1 MVFVGTKGVNLKLT
15 PAKPKCMHII
25 YQAESPDYGFEH
37 DLLRTYGPE
46 NTIENKRWVPFD
58 EIPDRYFPIKA
69 KGNILSLRKKI
80 LPVIEYPNVRSS
92 DWAYGTVKF
101 YQSKNKEWV
110 QAGFHQP
117 GAHLRYYPPVLVYTG
132 YYLND
137 DIFQSK
143 FNCFVKQDYPAPLM
157 YFIINH
163 AHPTHNLGNLPS
175 SGRRR
180 YVLPTDPYVN
190 TPLNQRGFNYV
201 INWVD
206 GYYPPD
212 YISRLVGALGAQHV
226 DAIYPV
232 GYQEIHGSVISTP
245 ALVDFFV
252 NKAGAKQKEVR
263 TIEVP
268 DLILRGDLSTE
279 PNRYFTGSTEP
290 KMVPLE
296 SFQKIERDGNTGFG
310 FCNPD
315 DIPREKSAYLGSRKG
330 NVGGTSVRTAG

>member
-1 MVFVGTKGVNLKLT
+1 
-15 PAKPKCMHII
+15 MHII
-25 YQAESPDYGFEH
+25 YQSESPDYGFEH
-37 DLLRTYGPE
+37 DLLRTYGAE

-58 EIPDRYFPIKA
+58 EIPDRYFPIKS

-80 LPVIEYPNVRSS
+80 LPKLESPNVRSV

-101 YQSKNKEWV
+101 YQSKDKEWV
-110 QAGFHQP
+110 QADLHQP
-117 GAHLRYYPPVLVYTG
+117 DPHLRYYPPVLVYTD

-157 YFIINH
+157 FFIVNY
-163 AHPTHNLGNLPS
+163 AHETHKLGRVPS
-175 SGRRR
+175 SGRKR
-180 YVLPTDPYVN
+180 YVLPTDQYVN

-212 YISRLVGALGAQHV
+212 YISRLVGALGTQHV

-232 GYQEIHGSVISTP
+232 GYQEVHGSVSTAP

-252 NKAGAKQKEVR
+252 KKSGEKEREVK

-268 DLILRGDLSTE
+268 DLILRGDLHTQ
-279 PNRYFTGSTEP
+279 PNRYYTGATEP
-290 KMVPLE
+290 KQVPLE
-296 SFQKIERDGNTGFG
+296 SFKDIERDGNTGFG
-310 FCNPD
+310 FSNPD
-315 DIPREKSAYLGSRKG
+315 DIPREKSAYLGGRKR
-330 NVGGTSVRTAG
+330 NAGGAGVFST